1 MTIDKAREIRS
12 LVSMS
17 SLSQTLSISALF
29 LSIGAEVDKK
39 KDNLDMVLLTWLESE
54 LDNLTSQ
61 AIAVMSNL
69 LESYTYQM
77 TLNYIILTDSIDYN
91 FLRLDKAKGY
101 TSYWLPSDNLN
112 YTDRM
117 INNIEGIKTE
127 LRSIF
132 LANIDDPIVKLGLI
146 HDCLQKAQNQWIRLI
161 DTEIEAAYAQG
172 ARDGYLVEGCLYAV
186 IENGDPCDECQDY
199 VGEHEVDLEAG
210 IIGVDLPPYHPNCK
224 CVFTGIFRR

>member
-12 LVSMS
+12 LVSMA
-17 SLSQTLSISALF
+17 SLSQTLSVSALF
-29 LSIGAEVDKK
+29 LSIGGEVDKK
-39 KDNLDMVLLTWLESE
+39 KDNLDMTLLAWLESE

-61 AIAVMSNL
+61 AIAIMSSL

-77 TLNYIILTDSIDYN
+77 ALNYIILTDSADYN

-112 YTDRM
+112 YADRM
-117 INNIEGIKTE
+117 INNMEGIKTE

-132 LANIDDPIVKLGLI
+132 LTDVDAIVKLGLI

-161 DTEIEAAYAQG
+161 DTEIEAAYVQG
-172 ARDGYLVEGCLYAV
+172 ARDGYLAEGCLYAIV
-186 IENGDPCDECQDY
+186 ENGDPCDECQDY
-199 VGEHEVDLEAG
+199 VGEHEIDLETGVLG
-210 IIGVDLPPYHPNCK
+210 IDLPPYHPNCK
-224 CVFTGIFRR
+224 CIFTGIFQR